1 MIVRVSDAV
10 ALRLPEVP
18 VMAIVDVPSEAELE
32 AVSISLLVLV
42 VLAGVKDAV
51 TPIGRP
57 VTARATAPVNPFCGV
72 IDIVLFAVT
81 P

>member
-1 MIVRVSDAV
+1 MIVRFSEAV
-10 ALRLPEVP
+10 LVRLPETP
-18 VMAIVDVPSEAELE
+18 VMVTMDVPSEAELA

-51 TPIGRP
+51 TPEGRP
-57 VTARATAPVNPFCGV
+57 VAARATAPANPFCGV